1 MAPPLIHETTGLEIH
16 TRVIRN
22 PPPPPLDDLMTR
34 MDETTVNRLQHLKSL
49 VHLVMWQ
56 ERLKI
61 SFQKTHTYKHA
72 SWPKYIHSL
81 NFEKSLSCEHYHLL
95 PLKQAV
101 R

>member
-1 MAPPLIHETTGLEIH
+1 MAPPLIPQTTGFEIP
-16 TRVIRN
+16 TRDIRN
-22 PPPPPLDDLMTR
+22 PPPPPLDGLMTR
-34 MDETTVNRLQHLKSL
+34 MDETTVNRLQHFKSL

-56 ERLKI
+56 ERLNI
-61 SFQKTHTYKHA
+61 SFQKTHTHKHA

>member
-1 MAPPLIHETTGLEIH
+1 MAPPLIDETTGFEIQ
-16 TRVIRN
+16 TRDIRN
-22 PPPPPLDDLMTR
+22 PPLDGLMTR

-49 VHLVMWQ
+49 VHLVVWQ
-56 ERLKI
+56 ERLNI
-61 SFQKTHTYKHA
+61 SFQKTHTHKHA